1 MSSFDYPNI
10 SEKKS
15 NEENMQAARSWMMD
29 MSDRMN
35 YVVRN
40 MENQISELE
49 KRIAELE
56 KGE

>member
-10 SEKKS
+10 CEKKS

-40 MENQISELE
+40 MENQISELG